1 MKTILFAAL
10 ILAFSFRAS
19 ADDPN
24 QKVLTAF
31 NKTFQHAENV
41 SWSETPHSYEVHFK
55 QDDITS
61 RVTYDKEGNI
71 IKTLRYYYENQLPI
85 MVLTKVKQRFTDKK
99 VYGVTE
105 ESSDAGTYY
114 HIVLEDEKSWVDITA
129 DSYGTITVDKK
140 FRKA

>member
-10 ILAFSFRAS
+10 ILACSFRAM

-31 NKTFQHAENV
+31 HKTFQHAENV
-41 SWSETPHSYEVHFK
+41 TWSENPHTYEVHFK

-114 HIVLEDEKSWVDITA
+114 HIVLEDEKSWIDITA

-140 FRKA
+140 